1 MKPIWII
8 TKRELNSF
16 FDSLIAY
23 VLLVL
28 FLGFSG
34 FLTWLT
40 GSNVFQIGQATLRP
54 FLLYTY
60 WTLLFFI
67 PAITMRLL
75 AEEKK
80 TGTIELLL
88 TKAITDRQVIFGKFL
103 ASLLFI
109 CIALLFTLPYVITIA
124 SVGNI
129 DGGEVICGYL
139 GLILISAAYISIG
152 LYISSL
158 TSNQI
163 VALLLTLFICVIFH
177 FVFDIIANTFTGL
190 IGEILNLLSVSTHFE
205 SIQRGVVDLKDIIY
219 FLSIVFMGL
228 FLAETSLSKRKIS
241 G

>member
-1 MKPIWII
+1 
-8 TKRELNSF
+8 
-16 FDSLIAY
+16 
-23 VLLVL
+23 
-28 FLGFSG
+28 
-34 FLTWLT
+34 
-40 GSNVFQIGQATLRP
+40 
-54 FLLYTY
+54 
-60 WTLLFFI
+60 
-67 PAITMRLL
+67 MRLL